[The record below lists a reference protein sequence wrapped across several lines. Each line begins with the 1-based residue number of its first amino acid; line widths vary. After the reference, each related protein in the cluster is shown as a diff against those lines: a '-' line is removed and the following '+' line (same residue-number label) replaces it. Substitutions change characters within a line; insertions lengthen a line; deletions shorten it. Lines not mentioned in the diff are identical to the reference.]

1 MAEEGVVAA
10 VSPVHLD
17 HKRKLEDLE
26 PEAPEQG
33 VSDPPPEEA
42 LADSNANLNSE
53 SDMNEAQNDALKP
66 QEIAD
71 PVSVSPEAKRPRLEE
86 ENDGSAIENG
96 HQEQQEVDEPP
107 MENVEHPE
115 GSIPMEGSIPTE
127 NAEEQQ
133 SVGDFQTENHENH
146 SMQNHQADI
155 ALPSSDESLLTD
167 AEHPSGADLQ
177 QPATG
182 IPQQTDFPSAQEQPT
197 TEMQT
202 VSRKMEVPNTK
213 VGVLIGK
220 SGDTIRFLQYN
231 SGAKI
236 QITRDADSDPYSE
249 TRPVEL
255 IGTLDNINKAE
266 KLIKD
271 VIAEADAGGSPS
283 LVARGFGT
291 VQAGG
296 ASEQIQLQV
305 PNEKVGLIIGKGG
318 ETIKNLQ
325 TRSGARI
332 QLIPQHLPEGD
343 QSKERTVRVTGN
355 KKQIEMAREMIKEV
369 MNQPVRPSHLS
380 GGYNQQ
386 TYRPRGTNVP
396 PQWGPRGPPPV
407 QPTGYDYQQ
416 RGMYPSQNPQY
427 PPQTYGGYPP
437 QQPAPRSSFNAGWD
451 QRPGAPVQGHPQ
463 SGGYDYYGQGGS
475 HVGDGSVHA
484 PVSTPAPAPTSA
496 VGPPAQ
502 MNYNYGQP
510 QGPEYGQPTNYPQS
524 APPQQ
529 NYGHGYDDQK
539 YENQPPTQH
548 AYGGHGASQ
557 PGVYPQQAGTQ
568 SGYAQQPYNKPPY
581 GMPSQGPPP
590 QSYGPPRPNQPG
602 EVPYQGPMQSTHS
615 YGPNV
620 PQQQSYP
627 YASSGPAQQAYPYVS
642 GPTANDGYNQP
653 PTSTASAPG
662 YGQPGGPV
670 SGYGQPGGQT
680 LTGYAQAGP
689 SGGYGPYNTQ
699 PSYNEQPAQSNAN
712 YGFQGP
718 SEAGYSNA
726 PGPAYGAPPAGQ
738 VSYAQPAPNQPSYD
752 QSMQQSGGY
761 GGVLGNAPV
770 GYGKSLSPQPGYGQ
784 YDSSQMYGAHH

>member
-1 MAEEGVVAA
+1 MAEEGAVAA
-10 VSPVHLD
+10 VSPVPVD

-26 PEAPEQG
+26 PEAPEQV
-33 VSDPPPEEA
+33 VSDPPPAEA
-42 LADSNANLNSE
+42 LADSNENLNSE
-53 SDMNEAQNDALKP
+53 SDVNEAQNVALKP
-66 QEIAD
+66 QEIVG

-96 HQEQQEVDEPP
+96 HQEQQVGHQEQQVDEPST
-107 MENVEHPE
+107 ENVEHPE
-115 GSIPMEGSIPTE
+115 GSIPME

-146 SMQNHQADI
+146 STENHQEDT
-155 ALPSSDESLLTD
+155 ALPPSDENLLMN
-167 AEHPSGADLQ
+167 AQHPSEADLR
-177 QPATG
+177 QPATE
-182 IPQQTDFPSAQEQPT
+182 IPQQTDFPSGQEQPT
-197 TEMQT
+197 VEMQT
-202 VSRKMEVPNTK
+202 MSRKMEVPNNK

-220 SGDTIRFLQYN
+220 AGDTIRFLQYN

-236 QITRDADSDPYSE
+236 QITRDADADPYS
-249 TRPVEL
+249 TARPVEL

-291 VQAGG
+291 AQAGG
-296 ASEQIQLQV
+296 ATEQIQLQV

-369 MNQPVRPSHLS
+369 MSQPVRPSPHS
-380 GGYNQQ
+380 GVYNQQ
-386 TYRPRGTNVP
+386 AYRPRGPAVP
-396 PQWGPRGPPPV
+396 QQWGPRGPPPV

-427 PPQTYGGYPP
+427 PPPTYGGYPP
-437 QQPAPRSSFNAGWD
+437 QQQAPRSSFNAGWD
-451 QRPGAPVQGHPQ
+451 QRPAVPVQGPPQ

-529 NYGHGYDDQK
+529 NYGHGYEDQK

-548 AYGGHGASQ
+548 AYGGHGVSQ

-568 SGYAQQPYNKPPY
+568 PGYAQQPYSKPPY

-602 EVPYQGPMQSTHS
+602 EVPYQGPIQSTHS
-615 YGPNV
+615 YAPNV

-627 YASSGPAQQAYPYVS
+627 YASSGPAQQAYPYGS

-653 PTSTASAPG
+653 PAPTASAPG
-662 YGQPGGPV
+662 YGQPGGLV
-670 SGYGQPGGQT
+670 SGYGQPGGQAPT
-680 LTGYAQAGP
+680 AYAQAGP
-689 SGGYGPYNTQ
+689 SGGYGPYNSQ
-699 PSYNEQPAQSNAN
+699 PGYNEQPAQSNAN

-726 PGPAYGAPPAGQ
+726 AGPAYGAPPAGQ
-738 VSYAQPAPNQPSYD
+738 VGYAQPAPNQPSYD
-752 QSMQQSGGY
+752 QSMPQSGGY

-784 YDSSQMYGAHH
+784 YDSTQMYGAHH